1 MSIPGFQMFMRP
13 VLDYA
18 AAHDECRLRDVYEA
32 MADRFELTDDDR
44 RELLP
49 SGRQPLFQNRIAW
62 AVTHLK
68 KANLL
73 EPRSRGVFAI
83 TERGR
88 AVLENIGDEVT
99 LADLNQFEEF
109 REFRKRGGTSG
120 NDDLASAGSA
130 EGAVT
135 DVAETPEEA
144 LAGAWR
150 SLDAALE
157 VEVLNQV
164 LQVSPSFFERLVVD
178 VLVSMGYGGNRVEAA
193 RAVGKSGDGGVD
205 GVIDEDPLG
214 LDTVYLQAKRWEGS
228 VGRPEIQKFAGALQ
242 GMRARKGVVI
252 TTSEFTRE
260 AREYVRNIENRIV
273 LIDGQ
278 RLARLMIDHDVGVS
292 ETTRYV
298 VKQVDQDYFAG
309 D

>member
-1 MSIPGFQMFMRP
+1 MSIPGFQVFMRP
-13 VLDYA
+13 VLEYA
-18 AAHDECRLRDVYEA
+18 AAHQECRLRDAYEA
-32 MADRFELTDDDR
+32 LADRLELTDEDR

-68 KANLL
+68 KASLL
-73 EPRSRGVFAI
+73 EPRGRGVFAI
-83 TERGR
+83 TDRGR
-88 AVLENIGDEVT
+88 AFLDSVGDQITVT
-99 LADLNQFEEF
+99 DLNQFKEF
-109 REFRKRGGTSG
+109 REFRKQGGTSG
-120 NDDLASAGSA
+120 SADPVGAGAA
-130 EGAVT
+130 EGVTT
-135 DVAETPEEA
+135 DVAQTPEEA

-150 SLDAALE
+150 TLDAALE
-157 VEVLNQV
+157 ADVLNQV
-164 LQVSPSFFERLVVD
+164 LEVSPTFFERLVVD

-242 GMRARKGVVI
+242 GMRARKGVFI

-260 AREYVRNIENRIV
+260 AREYVRNIDNRIV
-273 LIDGQ
+273 LIDGT